1 MKKFNF
7 DPSIFIRP
15 PFIKCPKCGEK
26 SFGILI
32 VCDNHY
38 IRRCNNC
45 QFPSGFE
52 SSAKFLLPKLDK
64 KIIYIDQMA
73 ISNMMKALNS
83 KMKSHMKVRTETF
96 WIELFN
102 KLYRLCNM
110 QLIICPSSEFH
121 VSESLLYGSS
131 EKPLR
136 RMYNLL
142 SHGLHFHN
150 FEKIKRFQLY
160 EHAKN
165 WINGRVNEK
174 LKLDKKSVIHGNINA
189 WLDNLIVTVEFKYDK
204 NFIDNLRLAR
214 EQVTQKIISVFKR
227 WQTEKDK
234 KFWDWFNE
242 EYKAFGRTTLKVQ
255 RDYLINQFGKL
266 NDINEKFLSFFNSP
280 PAVTTIS
287 YIKYA
292 LRKYC
297 SCEHDAIAKTEEY
310 LNSDYLRDVPFIKIS
325 AMLYAALAR
334 KAASG
339 RVNPPNLGMT
349 GDIKVLSTLLPY
361 CDAMFLDDECRAYLN
376 EKPLRDEIDYGTKIF
391 SQKMKNDFLN
401 YLDKIEKNASDELIN
416 SLSEVYGDT
425 WEKQFTDL
433 YNYDS

>member
-1 MKKFNF
+1 MV
-7 DPSIFIRP
+7 FINP
-15 PFIKCPKCGEK
+15 PYIKCPKCDEN
-26 SFGILI
+26 SFGVLMI
-32 VCDNHY
+32 CDNHY
-38 IRRCNNC
+38 VRRCCNC
-45 QFPSGFE
+45 HFPSGFE
-52 SSAKFLLPKLDK
+52 TPAKFLLPQLDK
-64 KIIYIDQMA
+64 KIIYLDQMA

-83 KMKSHMKVRTETF
+83 KMKSYMKVRKESF
-96 WIELFN
+96 WLELFN

-121 VSESLLYGSS
+121 ISESLLYGSS
-131 EKPLR
+131 EKLLR

-142 SHGLHFHN
+142 SHGLHFHS

-174 LKLDKKSVIHGNINA
+174 LNLDRKSVIHGNINA
-189 WLDNLIVTVEFKYDK
+189 WLDNLIVTAEFKYDK
-204 NFIDNLRLAR
+204 NYIDNLRLAR
-214 EQVTQKIISVFKR
+214 KQVTQKIINVFKR

-242 EYKAFGRTTLKVQ
+242 EYKVFGRTTLMVYKN
-255 RDYLINQFGKL
+255 YLINQFSKL
-266 NDINEKFLSFFNSP
+266 NGINEKLLSFLNSP

-287 YIKYA
+287 YIKHA
-292 LRKYC
+292 LCKYC
-297 SCEHDAIAKTEEY
+297 SDEHDAIAKTEEY
-310 LNSDYLRDVPFIKIS
+310 LNSEYLRDIPFIKIS

-349 GDIKVLSTLLPY
+349 GDIEVISTLLPY
-361 CDAMFLDDECRAYLN
+361 CDAMFVDNECRGYLN
-376 EKPLRDEIDYGTKIF
+376 EKPLCEEINYGTKIF
-391 SQKMKNDFLN
+391 SQRIKNEFLN
-401 YLDKIEKNASDELIN
+401 YLEEIEKNASDNLIV
-416 SLSEVYGDT
+416 SLNEVYGDK

-433 YNYDS
+433 YNYDG